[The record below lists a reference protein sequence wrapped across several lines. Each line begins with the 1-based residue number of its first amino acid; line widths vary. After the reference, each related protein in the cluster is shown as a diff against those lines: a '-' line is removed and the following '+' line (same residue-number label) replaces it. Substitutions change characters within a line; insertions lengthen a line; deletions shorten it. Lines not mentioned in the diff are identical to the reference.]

1 MNQLYLATVPPFGTS
16 ADASQSLFNL
26 SSFSMNSVTKFFCL
40 VATLS
45 LICLTSFANIA
56 TAPGGP
62 GHPGDFDLRDGD
74 RVVYLGDTLIEREQY
89 HGWLDVMFSSRYP
102 DFDITFRNLGW
113 AGDTPDGKS
122 RLGLSLLQAGKE
134 PDDEGWRQLVNQ
146 LEEAKPT
153 VVVLGYGMA
162 SSFEGEAGVS
172 EFRENY
178 KKLRDKI
185 LEIAPDVRFIH
196 VGPILPE
203 NIFQVLKGLR
213 PKSGNTSPEELSLYH
228 EQLAHYQTLTKISGI
243 SSEIESDEY
252 IKHIETLK
260 ENDKREELRGIL
272 RKFKLPKSGLWFLD
286 LTVDNDGPP
295 LTSNGIHL
303 NAAGYRAFAE
313 SFEMQLFG
321 TEGAWRTSPHTEAL
335 RQAVLRK
342 NEAFFNRSR
351 PANMAYIFGF
361 RKREQGNNAV
371 EVLEFD
377 KFVAAEDA
385 NIAKLRHLLPV
396 EITVPTQRLT
406 NRVLEYTP
414 QALPHFEVAEGFE
427 VTLWAENPLINKP
440 IHMNWDAQGRLWVA
454 SSTVYPQIE
463 PGQAPADRILVLAD
477 TTADG
482 TADSVTTF
490 ADGLLIP
497 TGVLPGDGGVYVAQ
511 STEFLHFRDTDG
523 DGIADERNI
532 VLSGFGTEDSHHN
545 IHTPQ
550 WGPDGRL
557 YLNQSVYTRTRTETP
572 HGMIDLKA
580 GGIFR
585 FDPRDQKMSIH
596 YRGLINGW
604 GHAWDAHGNSFMSD
618 GAGFSGPSWGITGA
632 TYRTLAPAR
641 RTIQTITPG
650 SYPKYAGI
658 EVLNSDLFPSDW
670 QGDLITCDFRANRI
684 VRFKLSDDG
693 AGFIGRE
700 QEEILRTVADSFRP
714 IDVKLG
720 PDGALYIADWSNPII
735 QHGEVD
741 FRDTRR
747 DKIHGR
753 IWRVA
758 PIGHKSSAPK
768 DLTKLPNAELLDL
781 LLSANAA
788 IPLQARRVLKERG
801 ADNVIDD
808 LDRWATANPSDAA
821 QLQVLWLGQSLNLPL
836 QTRARQLLV
845 SESAPIRAATVRA
858 LSIAKADDYATAA
871 ELSRDPHPRVR
882 LEAVRA
888 LGRFPTAQS
897 AATALAVLDT
907 EMDPYLDYAIWLTIN
922 ELAEPWSAAVLDGS
936 WSTEGRDTQ
945 LAFALTALLPQQAAP
960 ILAKLVAQ
968 QTLDGTGPWTQLIQ
982 DAGGPAEL
990 QALFDGAISGR
1001 FTPANTAA
1009 ALNALREAARI
1020 RGVVPPGRIDALTPL
1035 LSSKNTAVQ
1044 NATIR
1049 LAGVRKMNSTVPELI
1064 AIAADADTAD
1074 STLRHT
1080 FNALRDIGGTSTK
1093 NALLRIV
1100 KDTDATE
1107 TIRNRA
1113 AVVLTAQD
1121 ASTYA
1126 PEIIARLQQASSDSV
1141 AADLWRTLLSF
1152 KNAGNVLAESLP
1164 ADPVPEAIARA
1175 GLRPAREGNQNEA
1188 LVRVLMEQAGV
1199 SLSTEKLTGA
1209 QMIAL
1214 AAEAEAHGDA
1224 ARGEM
1229 IYRQSALACIACHA
1243 IGGAG
1248 GKVGPDLTSIGASAP
1263 TDYII
1268 EALLYPGDKVKEGY
1282 HATLV
1287 MTNDD
1292 QVVSGVVVKEDAQE
1306 LVVRD
1311 PAGQEVSVALSNVAS
1326 RTNIG
1331 SLMPAGLIDNL
1342 LPQERLDLIQFLSQ
1356 LGKPGRYD
1364 AARSNVARQ
1373 WQVYLTWSSN
1383 RHLGVER
1390 VAEGDFTLPDWHTA
1404 TSRVDGIVPPVNFQE
1419 VFPRSNNADH
1429 LFFAVQFDA
1438 AQSGAVSFTQEAE
1451 LDRAW
1456 LNGTLVEFG
1465 ETFTLNVKAGTNTL
1479 VFRTDPKTFPA
1490 NLRLSSN
1497 DVTFR

>member
-1 MNQLYLATVPPFGTS
+1 MLRS
-16 ADASQSLFNL
+16 ALH
-26 SSFSMNSVTKFFCL
+26 SSFTCL
-40 VATLS
+40 VC
-45 LICLTSFANIA
+45 LIAFTA
-56 TAPGGP
+56 TASA
-62 GHPGDFDLRDGD
+62 FDLHEGD

-89 HGWLDVMFSSRYP
+89 HGWLDVMFASRYP
-102 DFDITFRNLGW
+102 DLDVTFRNIGW
-113 AGDTPDGKS
+113 SGDTPDGKS
-122 RLGLSLLQAGKE
+122 RLGRSLLQAGKE
-134 PDDEGWRQLVNQ
+134 PADEGWRQLIAQ
-146 LEEAKPT
+146 LEETTPT

-162 SSFEGEAGVS
+162 NSFDGEAGLT
-172 EFRENY
+172 EFKANYQRLLNKTREISPN
-178 KKLRDKI
+178 
-185 LEIAPDVRFIH
+185 VRFIF
-196 VGPILPE
+196 VGPVAHNSNQTRYSAVIAD
-203 NIFQVLKGLR
+203 
-213 PKSGNTSPEELSLYH
+213 
-228 EQLAHYQTLTKISGI
+228 LAKTH
-243 SSEIESDEY
+243 
-252 IKHIETLK
+252 
-260 ENDKREELRGIL
+260 
-272 RKFKLPKSGLWFLD
+272 
-286 LTVDNDGPP
+286 DGPFVDLRSVTASNP
-295 LTSNGIHL
+295 SSTTSNGIHL
-303 NAAGYRAFAE
+303 NAAGYRAFTE

-321 TEGAWRTSPHTEAL
+321 TEGAWRDSPHTEAL
-335 RQAVLRK
+335 RQAVIRK

-361 RKREQGNNAV
+361 RKREQGNNAK

-377 KFVAAEDA
+377 KFVAAEDQ
-385 NIAKLRHLLPV
+385 NIAALRHLAPA
-396 EITVPTQRLT
+396 EITIPTQRLT
-406 NRVLEYTP
+406 NRVLEFTP
-414 QALPHFEVAEGFE
+414 QALPNFEVTEGYE

-454 SSTVYPQIE
+454 ASTVYPQIE

-523 DGIADERNI
+523 DGVSDERNI

-545 IHTPQ
+545 LHSPQ

-557 YLNQSVYTRTRTETP
+557 YVNQSVYTRTRTETP
-572 HGMIDLKA
+572 HGVIDLKA

-585 FDPRDQKMSIH
+585 FDPRDQKMSVH

-618 GAGFSGPSWGITGA
+618 GAGFSGLSWGITGA
-632 TYRTLAPAR
+632 TYTTLAPSR

-658 EVLNSDLFPSDW
+658 EVLNSDLFPADW

-747 DKIHGR
+747 DKVHGR

-758 PIGHKSSAPK
+758 PIGHNPTAST
-768 DLTKLPNAELLDL
+768 DLTQLPNNELLDH

-801 ADNVIDD
+801 ADAVSAD
-808 LDRWATANPSDAA
+808 LNQWTATQSTDAA
-821 QLQVLWLGQSLNLPL
+821 QLQALWLRQSLNLPL
-836 QTRARQLLV
+836 QSIGQTLLA
-845 SESAPIRAATVRA
+845 SDSAPIRAATIRA
-858 LSIAKADDYATAA
+858 LALAQQDDFATVAKLT
-871 ELSRDPHPRVR
+871 RDEHPRVR

-888 LGRFPTAQS
+888 LGRFPTAKS
-897 AATALAVLDT
+897 AATALAVLET
-907 EMDPYLDYAIWLTIN
+907 EMDPYLDYALWLTIN
-922 ELAEPWSAAVLDGS
+922 ELAEPWSAAVLDGT
-936 WSTEGRDTQ
+936 WSTDGRDTQ
-945 LAFALTALLPQQAAP
+945 LAFALTALLPKQAAP
-960 ILAKLVAQ
+960 ILTKLVARQ
-968 QTLDGTGPWTQLIQ
+968 SLDGTGPWTQLIQ

-990 QALFDGAISGR
+990 QALFAGATSGQ
-1001 FTPANTAA
+1001 FAPAATAA
-1009 ALNALREAARI
+1009 ALNALREAARLRDI
-1020 RGVVPPGRIDALTPL
+1020 RPTGKLNTLTPL
-1035 LSSKNTAVQ
+1035 LAAKSTAVR
-1044 NATIR
+1044 NAAIR
-1049 LAGVRKMNSTVPELI
+1049 LAGTWKMTHTVPQLI
-1064 AIAADADTAD
+1064 TLAQAPETAET
-1074 STLRHT
+1074 TLRHT
-1080 FNALRDIGGTSTK
+1080 FTALREIGGTSTTQ
-1093 NALLRIV
+1093 ALLGIAHDDGASEAV
-1100 KDTDATE
+1100 
-1107 TIRNRA
+1107 RNRA
-1113 AVVLTAQD
+1113 VVVLAAQD
-1121 ASTYA
+1121 VSTHA
-1126 PEIIARLQQASSDSV
+1126 AEIITRLQQASSDSI
-1141 AADLWRTLLSF
+1141 ASDLWRTLLGI
-1152 KNAGNVLAESLP
+1152 KNAGTVLAESLP
-1164 ADPVPEAIARA
+1164 AHPVPVAIAKA

-1199 SLSTEKLTGA
+1199 SLSAEKLTGA

-1214 AAEAEAHGDA
+1214 AAEAEAHGDP

-1229 IYRQSALACIACHA
+1229 IYRQPALACIACHA

-1263 TDYII
+1263 TDYLV

-1311 PAGQEVSVALSNVAS
+1311 PAGQEVSVALTNVAS

-1331 SLMPAGLIDNL
+1331 SLMPAGLIDSL
-1342 LPQERLDLIQFLSQ
+1342 LPQERLDLIKFLSQ

-1373 WQVYLTWSSN
+1373 WRVYLTWSSN

-1390 VAEGDFTLPDWHTA
+1390 VAQGDFTLPDWHT
-1404 TSRVDGIVPPVNFQE
+1404 TYSRVDGIVPPVDFQAA
-1419 VFPRSNNADH
+1419 FPRSNHSDH
-1429 LFFAVQFDA
+1429 LFLAVQFDA
-1438 AQSGAVSFTQEAE
+1438 AQAGPVSFTQEAGISQ
-1451 LDRAW
+1451 AW
-1456 LNGTLVEFG
+1456 LNGTLLEVG
-1465 ETFTLNVKAGTNTL
+1465 ETFTLNANEGTNTL
-1479 VFRTDPKTFPA
+1479 VFRTDPKIFPE

-1497 DVTFR
+1497 DVTFLSK

>member
-1 MNQLYLATVPPFGTS
+1 MSNSILPSV
-16 ADASQSLFNL
+16 L
-26 SSFSMNSVTKFFCL
+26 SVSSSVNSVTKFFCL
-40 VATLS
+40 VATLFIS
-45 LICLTSFANIA
+45 IA
-56 TAPGGP
+56 TCIATMETAPGSP
-62 GHPGDFDLRDGD
+62 GQPGDFDLRDGD

-89 HGWLDVMFSSRYP
+89 HGWLDVMFASRYP
-102 DFDITFRNLGW
+102 DLDITFRNLGW

-122 RLGLSLLQAGKE
+122 RLSLSLLQAGKE
-134 PDDEGWRQLVNQ
+134 PADEGWRQLVKQ

-162 SSFEGEAGVS
+162 SALDTKTGLR
-172 EFRENY
+172 EFKSAYENLIA
-178 KKLRDKI
+178 KIRDI
-185 LEIAPDVRFIH
+185 SPNVRI
-196 VGPILPE
+196 VTTGPIVHDE
-203 NIFQVLKGLR
+203 TV
-213 PKSGNTSPEELSLYH
+213 
-228 EQLAHYQTLTKISGI
+228 AHYSEVIASIATAQDSPFIDLQSLKVGRAF
-243 SSEIESDEY
+243 SSAEA
-252 IKHIETLK
+252 LAK
-260 ENDKREELRGIL
+260 EER
-272 RKFKLPKSGLWFLD
+272 P
-286 LTVDNDGPP
+286 
-295 LTSNGIHL
+295 TSNGIHL

-313 SFEMQLFG
+313 HFEMQLFG
-321 TEGAWRTSPHTEAL
+321 NAGAWRTSPHTEAL
-335 RQAVLRK
+335 RQAVIRK

-361 RKREQGNNAV
+361 RKREQGNNAK

-377 KFVAAEDA
+377 KIVAAEDA
-385 NIAKLRHLLPV
+385 NIAKLRHLTPV
-396 EITVPTQRLT
+396 EIDVPTQRLT

-414 QALPHFEVAEGFE
+414 QALPNFEVAEGYE

-463 PGQAPADRILVLAD
+463 PGQAPADRILVLSD
-477 TTADG
+477 TNADG
-482 TADSVTTF
+482 NADNVKTF

-511 STEFLHFRDTDG
+511 STELLHLRDTDG
-523 DGIADERNI
+523 DGVADQRDI

-557 YLNQSVYTRTRTETP
+557 YFNQSVYTRTRTETP
-572 HGMIDLKA
+572 HGVIDLKA

-585 FDPRDQKMSIH
+585 FDPRDQRMSIH

-604 GHAWDAHGNSFMSD
+604 GHAWDAHGNSFMTD

-650 SYPKYAGI
+650 SFPKYCGL
-658 EVLNSDLFPSDW
+658 EVLNSDLFPADW

-693 AGFIGRE
+693 AGFLGRE

-758 PIGHKSSAPK
+758 PIGHKPTAPT
-768 DLTKLPNAELLDL
+768 DFTQLDNTALLDL
-781 LLSANAA
+781 LLSTNAA
-788 IPLQARRVLKERG
+788 NQLQARRVLTERG
-801 ADNVIDD
+801 TVFHVGRVFSRDKNSAKAKRLTSQRDQLIND
-808 LDRWATANPSDAA
+808 LGHWAAANPSDTA
-821 QLQVLWLGQSLNLPL
+821 QLQVLWLGQSLNISL
-836 QTRARQLLV
+836 QKPGQSLLE
-845 SESAPIRAATVRA
+845 SNSAPIRAAAIRA
-858 LSIAKADDYATAA
+858 LSLAEADGFSAITK
-871 ELSRDPHPRVR
+871 LSRDPHPRVR

-888 LGRFPTAQS
+888 LGRFPTANS

-936 WSTEGRDTQ
+936 WSTDGRDKQ
-945 LAFALTALLPQQAAP
+945 LAFALTSLLPEQTAP
-960 ILAKLVAQ
+960 ILSALVART
-968 QTLDGTGPWTQLIQ
+968 TLDGTGPWTQLIQ

-990 QALFDGAISGR
+990 QSLFDGAVSGR
-1001 FTPANTAA
+1001 FTPANTAV

-1044 NATIR
+1044 NAAIR

-1064 AIAADADTAD
+1064 AIAADTDTAD

-1080 FNALRDIGGTSTK
+1080 FNALREIGGTSTTQ
-1093 NALLRIV
+1093 ALLGIAHDDQAREAV
-1100 KDTDATE
+1100 
-1107 TIRNRA
+1107 RNRA
-1113 AVVLTAQD
+1113 VVVLAAQD
-1121 ASTYA
+1121 TSTHAS
-1126 PEIIARLQQASSDSV
+1126 EIIARLHQASSDSV
-1141 AADLWRTLLSF
+1141 AADLWRTLLGI
-1152 KNAGNVLAESLP
+1152 KNAGAVLAENLP
-1164 ADPVPEAIARA
+1164 AQPVPVAIAKA
-1175 GLRPAREGNQNEA
+1175 GLRPAREGNQNPA

-1199 SLSTEKLTGA
+1199 SLSAEKLTGA

-1214 AAEAEAHGDA
+1214 AGEAETHGDA

-1229 IYRQSALACIACHA
+1229 IYRQTELACIACHA

-1373 WQVYLTWSSN
+1373 WHVYLTWSSN

-1390 VAEGDFTLPDWHTA
+1390 VAEGDFTLPDWHT
-1404 TSRVDGIVPPVNFQE
+1404 TYSRVDGIVPPVNFE
-1419 VFPRSNNADH
+1419 EAFPRSNNADH

-1438 AQSGAVSFTQEAE
+1438 AQAGEVSFTQEAD
-1451 LDRAW
+1451 LDRSW
-1456 LNGTLVEFG
+1456 LNGERVEFG
-1465 ETFTLNVKAGTNTL
+1465 ETFTLTAKAGTNTL
-1479 VFRTDPKTFPA
+1479 VFRTDPKVFPE
-1490 NLRLSSN
+1490 NLRLSS
-1497 DVTFR
+1497 DQVTFR